1 MRSGTCFGAAQAG
14 ARPAETLK
22 VAALARGA
30 ALSVA
35 VLVIFL
41 LFSYLL
47 FPTARID
54 AVLAQIL
61 SRQGL
66 TLAPAVHKTLL
77 PGLAWDNALLSSDQ
91 GPLLSCRRLQ
101 VRVLLLPLFAGR
113 AVVSGGATIGTGQLD
128 VRYALN
134 GKAALELDADGL
146 SLADIPFFKS
156 ALGAKAGGS
165 FWSRGTLQR
174 GSKGLNGDLKIEVK
188 KLEFS
193 GVKLGAFPL
202 PDVAGLKTQGMV
214 RVSDGKARLESFTL
228 EGDGIYMRLSGDIPS
243 GAAAAVTPL
252 NMSLEIM
259 PKPEFLEKQ
268 KLVFMLLARFMTSP
282 GVYTVP
288 IRGTLLKPQ
297 IL

>member
-1 MRSGTCFGAAQAG
+1 MK
-14 ARPAETLK
+14 ARLLARR
-22 VAALARGA
+22 AAL
-30 ALSVA
+30 LIA
-35 VLVIFL
+35 VLVLFL

-47 FPTARID
+47 FPTGRID
-54 AVLAQIL
+54 AALAQVL

-77 PGLAWDNALLSSDQ
+77 PGLAWDDLLLSSEQ

-101 VRVLLLPLFAGR
+101 VRVLLLPLLAGR
-113 AVVSGGATIGTGQLD
+113 AAVSGGATIGKGHLD

-134 GKAALELDADGL
+134 GRAALDLDADGI
-146 SLADIPFFKS
+146 SLADIPFFKNV
-156 ALGAKAGGS
+156 LGADAA
-165 FWSRGTLQR
+165 GTLWSQGKLQR
-174 GSKGLNGDLKIEVK
+174 DSKGLSGDLKLEVK
-188 KLEFS
+188 QLEYS

-202 PDVAGLKTQGMV
+202 PDAANLKSQGMI
-214 RVSDGKARLESFTL
+214 RVTDGKARLESFTL
-228 EGDGIYMRLSGDIPS
+228 EGDGVYMRLSGDIPS
-243 GAAAAVTPL
+243 GTNAGVTPL

-268 KLVFMLLARFMTSP
+268 KLVFMLLAKFMTSP